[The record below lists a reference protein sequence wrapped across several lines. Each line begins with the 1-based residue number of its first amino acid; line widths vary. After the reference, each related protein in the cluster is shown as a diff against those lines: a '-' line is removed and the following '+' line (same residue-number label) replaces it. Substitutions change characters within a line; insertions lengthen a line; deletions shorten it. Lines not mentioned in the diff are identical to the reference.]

1 MCNVL
6 SVSTCLVPRHL
17 PQVVGDV
24 GVGDVRQVGR
34 HVRQPRLRAPL
45 RQPELGEVGLGLLDQ
60 RLICDSRSL
69 LGLGK
74 YPGFQLVWYQGDSE
88 LIDW

>member
-1 MCNVL
+1 MSNRI
-6 SVSTCLVPRHL
+6 SVSACLVSRHL
-17 PQVVGDV
+17 PEVLGDV
-24 GVGDVRQVGR
+24 VVGDVRQVRR

-74 YPGFQLVWYQGDSE
+74 YPGFQLV
-88 LIDW
+88 

>member
-1 MCNVL
+1 MSNRI
-6 SVSTCLVPRHL
+6 SVSACLVPGHL
-17 PQVVGDV
+17 PQVLGDV
-24 GVGDVRQVGR
+24 VVGDVRQVGR

-74 YPGFQLVWYQGDSE
+74 YPGFQLV
-88 LIDW
+88 